1 MQYCILR
8 LKYYYMRII
17 PYCVL
22 YVCIICIIR
31 LKYYYKRII
40 PYCMLYVFQLIHKYH
55 TEDVMLLAAI
65 IVRRHL
71 TPTLYV
77 LVCINPVLRWT
88 EEGNSG
94 LRFHQKQ
101 SSIPGRLE
109 EVMCTWIMCTCEQAL
124 IREICVCPKACV

>member
-1 MQYCILR
+1 MPSRYDQGASSDDVE
-8 LKYYYMRII
+8 KII
-17 PYCVL
+17 
-22 YVCIICIIR
+22 
-31 LKYYYKRII
+31 
-40 PYCMLYVFQLIHKYH
+40 

-71 TPTLYV
+71 TSTLYV

-124 IREICVCPKACV
+124 IREACDCRKACFCRSIVLGTVWLLQKYKFYKKIGHKVV